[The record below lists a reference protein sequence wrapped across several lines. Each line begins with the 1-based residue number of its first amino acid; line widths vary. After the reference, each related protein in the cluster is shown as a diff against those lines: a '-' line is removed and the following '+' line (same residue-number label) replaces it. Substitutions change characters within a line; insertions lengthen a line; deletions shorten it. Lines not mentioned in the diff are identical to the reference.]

1 MLMQGRLRAVK
12 CTSDGRKMWNRTR
25 KKKSTKKKEE
35 KKLKKKQKSFQ
46 NGLRSVMSVHT
57 ELKKSNHANTENIR
71 ILPSFL
77 HCV

>member
-1 MLMQGRLRAVK
+1 
-12 CTSDGRKMWNRTR
+12 
-25 KKKSTKKKEE
+25 
-35 KKLKKKQKSFQ
+35 
-46 NGLRSVMSVHT
+46 LRSVMSVHT

>member
-1 MLMQGRLRAVK
+1 MAGKCGIERA
-12 CTSDGRKMWNRTR
+12 RKNQQKKRR
-25 KKKSTKKKEE
+25 KKA
-35 KKLKKKQKSFQ
+35 KKKQKSFQ